1 MLTNSV
7 CIREFVAFHPPWVRW
22 LAQAAR
28 TAAVYSEGMLGVLA
42 ALLLL
47 VLPAAAQ
54 KTSTAGDIA
63 ALIRAGLQA
72 KRSDAKIARS
82 LRSIRPSERVDE
94 DLIEALEGDG
104 AGPQTVAELERLR
117 AISRGL
123 PAPRSA
129 QELPPL
135 DAPPLEEQRRVL
147 ANAREAALE
156 YSRSLP
162 DFICTQRVRRYD
174 DIPGAWRLKD
184 TLEVKLSYF
193 EQKEDYQLLTVNGR
207 SSFRDYET
215 VGGAVSEGE
224 FGSLLR
230 GIFLPQSDSEFR
242 WERWTMLR
250 GRTAHVFA
258 FRVQPERSSYRIAY
272 LSGLG
277 ANRHDTP
284 TGQHGLVFLDS
295 ETHRTL
301 RIVADADHIPEDFP
315 VRAVT
320 TVLDFASAAI
330 GSQSWLLP
338 LRAEVRMTMTQFQT
352 RNLVEFR
359 GYRKFGSE
367 SRITFDQK

>member
-1 MLTNSV
+1 ML
-7 CIREFVAFHPPWVRW
+7 R
-22 LAQAAR
+22 L
-28 TAAVYSEGMLGVLA
+28 LA
-42 ALLLL
+42 ALFLLIP
-47 VLPAAAQ
+47 PAAAQ
-54 KTSTAGDIA
+54 KSSTAADIA
-63 ALIRAGLQA
+63 ALVRAGLQA
-72 KRSDAKIARS
+72 KRSDAKVAKS
-82 LRSIRPSERVDE
+82 LHNVRPSQRVDE
-94 DLIEALEGDG
+94 DLVEALEGDG
-104 AGPQTVAELERLR
+104 AGPETVAELERLR

-123 PAPRSA
+123 PAAQPA
-129 QELPPL
+129 QELPQL
-135 DAPPLEEQRRVL
+135 DAPSLEEQRRVL

-162 DFICTQRVRRYD
+162 DFICTQNVRRYD
-174 DIPGAWRLKD
+174 DVPGTWRLKD

-193 EQKEDYQLLTVNGR
+193 EHKEDYQLLTVNGR

-230 GIFLPQSDSEFR
+230 GIFLPQADADFR

-258 FRVQPERSSYRIAY
+258 FRVQPERSTYRITY

-284 TGQHGLVFLDS
+284 TGQHGLVFLDR

-301 RIVADADHIPEDFP
+301 RIVADADHIPADFP

-320 TVLDFASAAI
+320 TVLDFAQTPI
-330 GSQSWLLP
+330 GGQSWLLP
-338 LRAEVRMTMTQFQT
+338 LRAEVRMTVPQFQT

-359 GYRKFGSE
+359 AYRKFGSE
-367 SRITFDQK
+367 SRITFDGK